1 MAELELTCNGR
12 VHAGWESMRI
22 SRSME
27 HCANSFQLAVSELW
41 PGQASTY
48 SIMPGAPCEVRLA
61 GTTVISGYV
70 DDVSLE
76 QDAQRHAVGVTGRDK
91 AADLVDCSAV
101 VKGGQWLGQR
111 VEAIAAQLAKP
122 FGITVS
128 TAVDT
133 GKPLTSFALQEG
145 ETVFD
150 AIDRAARMRALLLV
164 SDAKGGLVITRAS
177 TDTVATPLVMGVNVL
192 QATVKMSLRDRF
204 SLYIAKGQKSPA
216 MAFQERTGTGSP
228 GASASVVAAAAK
240 AAVQMR
246 AESKDPEV
254 PRYRP
259 MIITGECQ
267 DVAASLQQRV
277 QWEANVRAARSVEV
291 VVRVAGWAHA
301 DGLWEPNKLVTVSL
315 PSLRIARGKLLIKA
329 CQYSLGADGS
339 NTELTMTRP
348 DAFTLLPLKPQGAGG
363 LHWTPPANP
372 ERAGQ

>member
-1 MAELELTCNGR
+1 MPDLELTCNGQ

-22 SRSME
+22 TRSME
-27 HCANSFQLAVSELW
+27 HCANSFELAVSELW

-48 SIMPGAPCEVRLA
+48 NVMPGMPCQVRLA

-70 DDVSLE
+70 DDVNLVL
-76 QDAQRHAVGVTGRDK
+76 DAQQHGVSVSGRDK

-122 FGITVS
+122 FGIKV
-128 TAVDT
+128 TAAVKT
-133 GKPLTSFALQEG
+133 GKPLASFALQEG
-145 ETVFD
+145 ETAFD

-177 TDTVATPLVMGVNVL
+177 TDVVATALVMGVNVL
-192 QATVKMSLRDRF
+192 HASVKMSLRERF

-216 MAFQERTGTGSP
+216 YAWSPGSGSP
-228 GASASVVAAAAK
+228 GASAAVVASTVKAAAQ
-240 AAVQMR
+240 VR
-246 AESKDPEV
+246 AEATDPEV

-267 DVAASLQQRV
+267 DVDASLKQRV

-301 DGLWEPNKLVTVSL
+301 DGIWEPNKLVQVSL
-315 PSLRIARGKLLIKA
+315 PALRIQRQKLLVKA
-329 CQYSLGADGS
+329 CQYSLGHEGS
-339 NTELTMTRP
+339 ITELTLTRP
-348 DAFTLLPLKPQGAGG
+348 DAFTLLPLKAQGAGG
-363 LHWTPPANP
+363 LHLTEPPKGG
-372 ERAGQ
+372 ERKGK

>member
-177 TDTVATPLVMGVNVL
+177 TDVVATPLVMGVNVL
-192 QATVKMSLRDRF
+192 QASVKMSLRERF

-216 MAFQERTGTGSP
+216 LAWSGETTG
-228 GASASVVAAAAK
+228 AK
-240 AAVQMR
+240 AAAQVR
-246 AESKDPEV
+246 AQTTDPEV
-254 PRYRP
+254 PRHRP

-315 PSLRIARGKLLIKA
+315 PSLRIARSKLLIKA

-339 NTELTMTRP
+339 STELTLTRP

-363 LHWTPPANP
+363 LHWTPPATP